1 MASRNIELHRY
12 RGKLAS
18 LAGDSNM
25 SQFLLQL
32 LLTLIWKP
40 LGTLCSPLARIL
52 SGYVWAGRW
61 FYVFGLHITRIILRL
76 VGWLSASPFAAS
88 TSRGDR
94 HDPSHRR
101 HALVIVRLYRH
112 YFGTFDVKRWH
123 LVMGELRPMH
133 LRTKYRQSIGL
144 S

>member
-1 MASRNIELHRY
+1 
-12 RGKLAS
+12 
-18 LAGDSNM
+18 M

-112 YFGTFDVKRWH
+112 YFGSFDVKRWH